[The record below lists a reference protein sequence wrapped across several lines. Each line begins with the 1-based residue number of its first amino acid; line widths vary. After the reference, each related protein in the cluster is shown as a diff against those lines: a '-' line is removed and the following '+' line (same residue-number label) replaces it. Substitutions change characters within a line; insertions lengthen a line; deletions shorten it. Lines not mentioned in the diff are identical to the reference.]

1 MHGGSIC
8 DQILHNEPARDRFAR
23 VPGDDQKVMMSSA
36 AVSVVLAGGGTAGHV
51 NPLLAV
57 ADEVRRRQPG
67 ARVLALGTTTGL
79 EADLVPARGYE
90 LRPIPRVPLPRRP
103 SPDLLRLPGRLTAAV
118 RAAEDAIDEIDAQA
132 VIGFGGYVATP
143 AYLAAKRKGV
153 PIVIHEQ
160 NARPGLANRLGARWA
175 SRVGVTFAG
184 TPLRGG
190 VLTGLPLRQAI
201 AALVQEREADAAG
214 LRARAAA
221 ELGLDPA
228 LPTLVVTGG
237 SLGALSLNRAVSGA
251 AAQILAAGAQVL
263 HLTGKGKGDEV
274 RETVAGVD
282 PRRYQVREYLEQ
294 MELAYAVA
302 DLVVCRSG
310 AGSVAELAALGIPA
324 VYVPLPIG
332 NGEQRLNA
340 TPLVEAGGGLLV
352 DDADVTPAWV
362 AAEVPTLLADRER
375 LGVMAKAA
383 RSAGTSDGAARVV
396 DLVEQAV
403 RSAGTDTTEVRS

>member
-1 MHGGSIC
+1 
-8 DQILHNEPARDRFAR
+8 
-23 VPGDDQKVMMSSA
+23 MSSA
-36 AVSVVLAGGGTAGHV
+36 VVSVVLAGGGTAGHV

-57 ADEVRRRQPG
+57 ADEVRRREPG
-67 ARVLALGTTTGL
+67 ARVLVLGTTTGL
-79 EADLVPARGYE
+79 EAELVPARGYE
-90 LRPIPRVPLPRRP
+90 LRPIPRVPMPRRP
-103 SPDLLRLPGRLTAAV
+103 SPELLRLPGRLAAAV
-118 RAAEDAIDEIDAQA
+118 KAAEDAIDEIDAQA

-175 SRVGVTFAG
+175 ARVGLTFAG

-201 AALVQEREADAAG
+201 AALVQAREADAAG
-214 LRARAAA
+214 VRARAAA

-237 SLGALSLNRAVSGA
+237 SSGALNLNRAVSGA

-263 HLTGKGKGDEV
+263 HLTGKGKSDEV
-274 RETVAGVD
+274 RETITAAAVD
-282 PRRYQVREYLEQ
+282 ERRYQVREYLEQ

-302 DLVVCRSG
+302 DLVLCRSG
-310 AGSVAELAALGIPA
+310 AGSVAEHAALGIPA

-340 TPLVEAGGGLLV
+340 APLVEAGGGLLV
-352 DDADVTPAWV
+352 DDADLTPAWV
-362 AAEVPTLLADRER
+362 STNVPTLLADRER

-383 RSAGTSDGAARVV
+383 GSAGTSDGAARVV

-403 RSAGTDTTEVRS
+403 RSTGTDTTEVRS